1 MRMTG
6 RVQTTAALIAT
17 ILAQAMPLLGTP
29 AMAGDNEAV
38 TACLQDAR
46 DNDRDAHACIGR
58 IADAC
63 AETPE
68 GQSTQG
74 TVACNMREEKAWDA
88 LLNAEYQRLIRLLK
102 KPEAI
107 EDLRKAQ
114 RLWLTARDADC
125 RVPYYFYD
133 GGTIVQILGARCQL
147 EHTAGR
153 ALLIRSWREMAQ
165 GE

>member
-1 MRMTG
+1 MKP
-6 RVQTTAALIAT
+6 VHVLAAVIAALTVGISPAIADDAEVIAT
-17 ILAQAMPLLGTP
+17 
-29 AMAGDNEAV
+29 
-38 TACLQDAR
+38 CLQDTR
-46 DNDRDAHACIGR
+46 DGDRKPHACIGR
-58 IADAC
+58 IADPC

-74 TVACNMREEKAWDA
+74 TVACNDRESKVWDTI
-88 LLNAEYQRLIRLLK
+88 LNDEYQRLIGLLK
-102 KPEAI
+102 KKEAT

-114 RLWLTARDADC
+114 RQWIASRDADC

-133 GGTIVQILGARCQL
+133 GGTIVQMLGARCL
-147 EHTAGR
+147 RERTGER